1 MSRGPLPSTLCF
13 LSQVPA
19 HKAGAKVRFLGCVTS
34 YDTKTASARLGH
46 LYPKGTNVLVSVDV
60 RLVLET
66 IEPDI
71 TNVGQWVNVIG
82 YVVDGDATDQARGV
96 DAHVQALMMWSTGPL
111 DVHEY
116 EKAVEDGL
124 IVVRSTE

>member
-1 MSRGPLPSTLCF
+1 M
-13 LSQVPA
+13 
-19 HKAGAKVRFLGCVTS
+19 
-34 YDTKTASARLGH
+34 
-46 LYPKGTNVLVSVDV
+46 
-60 RLVLET
+60 VLET
-66 IEPDI
+66 MEPGIMD
-71 TNVGQWVNVIG
+71 VGQWVNVIG

-124 IVVRSTE
+124 IVVDAAIRKHAGKLEESARHEE